1 MVPAEAKE
9 LDMNLG
15 LIISIVI
22 AVLAFIGMPA
32 LTEGFFTNAL
42 GRQKRLDYVANM
54 GIKTKKNKKKKS
66 LIDRENIF
74 NLIRV
79 SDSFRTNI
87 ELSGLA
93 VRPEEFIITWF
104 LSVFTIG
111 IITFTFTSDILRTVV
126 VTLLVL
132 ILPPMYINYM
142 VGRRRKLFQLQ
153 LGDALMIIANA
164 LRSGFS
170 FAQALSSVSE
180 SLSDPIGTEF
190 SVVAREVQL
199 GVEIEEALLGVADR
213 MKSDDLRLLTTAVVV
228 QQQVGG
234 NLSEILDTLSETIRE
249 RQKILR
255 TVRTLSAQ
263 GKMSG
268 IVVGIIPL
276 VLLATFSV
284 MSPDYVE
291 PMFKTTLGHIILG
304 FAATLQLI
312 GFLVI
317 RKMVD
322 IKL

>member
-1 MVPAEAKE
+1 MS
-9 LDMNLG
+9 LSI
-15 LIISIVI
+15 IISIII
-22 AVLAFIGMPA
+22 AVLAYIGMPA
-32 LTEGFFTNAL
+32 LIESFFTSTL
-42 GRQKRLDYVANM
+42 SRQKRLDYIAAM
-54 GIKTKKNKKKKS
+54 GLKTKKNKKKKS
-66 LIDRENIF
+66 LIDKENVF

-93 VRPEEFIITWF
+93 VRPEEFIVTWF
-104 LSVFTIG
+104 LSVFTVG
-111 IITFTFTSDILRTVV
+111 IITFTFTSDILRTIVL
-126 VTLLVL
+126 TLLVL
-132 ILPPMYINYM
+132 VLPPMYINHM
-142 VGRRRKLFQLQ
+142 VSRRRRLFQLQ
-153 LGDALMIIANA
+153 LGDALMIIANG

-170 FAQALSSVSE
+170 FTQAMASVSE

-190 SVVAREVQL
+190 AVVSREVQL

-234 NLSEILDTLSETIRE
+234 NLSEILDTLAETIRE
-249 RQKILR
+249 RQKIIR
-255 TVRTLSAQ
+255 TVKTLSAQ

-284 MSPDYVE
+284 MSPEYVA
-291 PMFKTTLGHIILG
+291 PMFKTTLGHIILF
-304 FAATLQLI
+304 FAATLQII

-317 RKMVD
+317 RKLVD

>member
-268 IVVGIIPL
+268 IVV
-276 VLLATFSV
+276 
-284 MSPDYVE
+284 
-291 PMFKTTLGHIILG
+291 
-304 FAATLQLI
+304 
-312 GFLVI
+312 
-317 RKMVD
+317 
-322 IKL
+322 

>member
-1 MVPAEAKE
+1 MS
-9 LDMNLG
+9 LS

-22 AVLAFIGMPA
+22 AVLVFIGMPA
-32 LTEGFFTNAL
+32 LIEGFFTTAM
-42 GRQKRLDYVANM
+42 GRQKRLDYIASIGLKV
-54 GIKTKKNKKKKS
+54 KKNKKKKS
-66 LIDRENIF
+66 LIDRENVF

-79 SDSFRTNI
+79 SDSFRSNI
-87 ELSGLA
+87 ELSGLS

-104 LSVFTIG
+104 LSVFTVG

-132 ILPPMYINYM
+132 ILPPMYINFM
-142 VGRRRKLFQLQ
+142 VARRRKLFQLQ
-153 LGDALMIIANA
+153 LGDALMIIANG

-170 FAQALSSVSE
+170 FTQALANVSE

-190 SVVAREVQL
+190 TVVSREVQL

-234 NLSEILDTLSETIRE
+234 NLSEILDTLSETLRE
-249 RQKILR
+249 RQRIIR
-255 TVRTLSAQ
+255 TVKTLSAQ

-268 IVVGIIPL
+268 IVVGLIPL
-276 VLLATFSV
+276 VLLVAFSI
-284 MSPDYVE
+284 MSPEYVE
-291 PMFKTTLGHIILG
+291 PMFKTTPGHLILTL
-304 FAATLQLI
+304 AAVLQII

-317 RKMVD
+317 RKLVD